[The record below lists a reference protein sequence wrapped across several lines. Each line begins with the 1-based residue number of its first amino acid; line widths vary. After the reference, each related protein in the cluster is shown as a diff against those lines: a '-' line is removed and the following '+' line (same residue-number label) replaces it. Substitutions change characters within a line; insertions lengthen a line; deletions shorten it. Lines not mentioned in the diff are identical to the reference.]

1 MASVHKPPTPRIGE
15 LPGHGAAP
23 AVPPQPQGGRRV
35 RAPGGHVRKALG
47 ADTTTSPLPAHHVMG
62 MQHVLAHTRA
72 RRGALSSCAPIS
84 ETPRISPAQQAWHR
98 LTHKEHASESTTIV
112 VTASPKSQ
120 REVATRTTRILNIL
134 PWTSWTGTP

>member
-47 ADTTTSPLPAHHVMG
+47 AEPYFSGGGSCVLCPAAAVSIADHARHW
-62 MQHVLAHTRA
+62 LAGD
-72 RRGALSSCAPIS
+72 GA
-84 ETPRISPAQQAWHR
+84 
-98 LTHKEHASESTTIV
+98 
-112 VTASPKSQ
+112 
-120 REVATRTTRILNIL
+120 
-134 PWTSWTGTP
+134 